1 MDDGF
6 GCASIRAASSLSGR
20 GVELPLYMMGDAG
33 MILAMDDDDEIYR
46 YERYQLCGRGWMD
59 GV

>member
-1 MDDGF
+1 
-6 GCASIRAASSLSGR
+6 
-20 GVELPLYMMGDAG
+20 MMGDAG